1 MTKQIFFD
9 RLDGTQDIAL
19 VNTRKIK
26 GYFTTTI
33 KIGDITRRVNSG
45 MVNRV
50 DSYNSAIQVLDWY
63 KEGAV
68 C

>member
-1 MTKQIFFD
+1 MTKQVFFD

-19 VNTRKIK
+19 VSTCKIK
-26 GYFTTTI
+26 GYFATRITI
-33 KIGDITRRVNSG
+33 GGITRRVNSG